1 MTYIFLLTGIALH
14 IVKANDW
21 FVVPTFCIVFCY
33 IFGFICSMIEYTA
46 KNIGKEIARRIKVEN
61 KKDE

>member
-14 IVKANDW
+14 IVKANGW

-33 IFGFICSMIEYTA
+33 IFGFICSMIEHTA
-46 KNIGKEIARRIKVEN
+46 KSFGKEIA
-61 KKDE
+61 KKIVKNEKNN